1 MCDETGWWHNRD
13 VTNNFG
19 STWTRESVSCSGK
32 RAGLLNWCISST
44 RWQSCTCDRLERCLV
59 VKEVFWDIINTTTL
73 TLQEKEILR
82 CCQNNATKNVSLCKK
97 GQNMNLA
104 AHQIIS
110 QVRKLYLKVQGFK
123 WCRPGNEAAQSHD
136 LSNGDVICVIFTCVT
151 INTL

>member
-59 VKEVFWDIINTTTL
+59 VKEVFWDIINTTTSDFTRKRNPQML
-73 TLQEKEILR
+73 PEKRYKKCFLVQKRSEHEPGCTSDNFTGKKTL
-82 CCQNNATKNVSLCKK
+82 
-97 GQNMNLA
+97 
-104 AHQIIS
+104 S
-110 QVRKLYLKVQGFK
+110 QSSGVK
-123 WCRPGNEAAQSHD
+123 WCRPGNEAAKSHD
-136 LSNGDVICVIFTCVT
+136 LSNGDVICWPLLHSCYY
-151 INTL
+151 